1 VIWRYRADNFFGS
14 QLISTKTT
22 ERDYLS
28 PLPPKKVES
37 TLFPLS
43 MTMNDPIHLFID
55 IVELPSLAV
64 AFFEID
70 RTSYK
75 SVVLKS
81 FCNDL

>member
-1 VIWRYRADNFFGS
+1 
-14 QLISTKTT
+14 
-22 ERDYLS
+22 
-28 PLPPKKVES
+28 
-37 TLFPLS
+37 

-55 IVELPSLAV
+55 IVQLPSLAV

-81 FCNDL
+81 FLHNFKSPGIINMAGTLLVEM